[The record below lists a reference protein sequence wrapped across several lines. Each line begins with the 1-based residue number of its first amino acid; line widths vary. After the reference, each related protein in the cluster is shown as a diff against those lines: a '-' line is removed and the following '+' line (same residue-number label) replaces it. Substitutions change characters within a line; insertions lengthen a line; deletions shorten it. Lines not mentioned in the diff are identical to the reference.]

1 LVISGFGDLA
11 PNREIT
17 KSNHQ
22 ITKSPNHQV
31 LKWQNGSVSFDV
43 AVAGAG
49 PAGAWTAYRLARH
62 GARVAI
68 LDGSHPREK
77 PCGGGVTA
85 RALELVADA
94 RLFPGEVFV
103 RAATFEQADRSTTV
117 PLPDKALAIVSRAS
131 FDRALLDA
139 ALNAGAELVPERV
152 VDAGANADG
161 AWVRT
166 TRRRLT
172 SAWIVGAD
180 GAAGLVRR
188 RVWRPFRRDQI
199 SIATGY
205 FAHGVSSNEI
215 TVRFT
220 EHPPGYAW
228 SFPRADHLA
237 IGICAQADAASAGA
251 LRHGTRRW
259 IERTGL
265 AKDATLTPYS
275 WPIPSLS
282 ERDVAAERASG
293 PRWMLVGDA
302 AGLVD
307 PITRE
312 GIFFALQSADAA
324 AAAIAG
330 GANPARRYD
339 AALGRLVYPELA
351 RAARL
356 KARFF
361 EPRFLRLLVDALRR
375 PSIAAIMADLVA
387 GRQTYHGLRRRL
399 MRTMELGLA
408 WQLFVREHK
417 PERVPALP

>member
-1 LVISGFGDLA
+1 V
-11 PNREIT
+11 R
-17 KSNHQ
+17 
-22 ITKSPNHQV
+22 
-31 LKWQNGSVSFDV
+31 FDV

-49 PAGAWTAYRLARH
+49 PAGAWTAYRLATR

-68 LDGSHPREK
+68 VDASHPREK

-85 RALELVADA
+85 RALELIADS
-94 RLFPGEVFV
+94 RLFSGAPRDEGENGLFV
-103 RAATFEQADRSTTV
+103 RAAIFEQDERATIV
-117 PLPDKALAIVSRAS
+117 PLPADALAIVSRAA

-139 ALNAGAELVPERV
+139 ALNAGAELVSERV
-152 VDAGANADG
+152 VDAGTNADG
-161 AWVRT
+161 AWFRT

-205 FAHGVSSNEI
+205 FAHGVSSTDVI
-215 TVRFT
+215 VRFT

-237 IGICAQADAASAGA
+237 IGVCAQADTSSAGA
-251 LRHGTRRW
+251 LRQWTKRW
-259 IERTGL
+259 IDQAGL
-265 AKDATLTPYS
+265 AKEATLAPYS

-282 ERDVAAERASG
+282 ERDVADERASG
-293 PRWMLVGDA
+293 RRWMLVGDA

-312 GIFFALQSADAA
+312 GIFFALQSAEAA
-324 AAAIAG
+324 AAAIAAG
-330 GANPARRYD
+330 GNAARRYD
-339 AALGRLVYPELA
+339 AALRRLVYPELV

-361 EPRFLRLLVDALRR
+361 EPRFLRLLVEALHR
-375 PSIAAIMADLVA
+375 PSIAAIMADLIA

-399 MRTMELGLA
+399 MRTLELGLA
-408 WQLFVREHK
+408 WQLLVRQRK
-417 PERVPALP
+417 FAPGPPLR

>member
-1 LVISGFGDLA
+1 
-11 PNREIT
+11 
-17 KSNHQ
+17 
-22 ITKSPNHQV
+22 
-31 LKWQNGSVSFDV
+31 
-43 AVAGAG
+43 
-49 PAGAWTAYRLARH
+49 
-62 GARVAI
+62 VAI
-68 LDGSHPREK
+68 FDGSHPREK

-85 RALELVADA
+85 RALELVAAA
-94 RLFPGEVFV
+94 RPFPGELFV
-103 RAATFEQADRSTTV
+103 RAATFEQADRATTV
-117 PLPDKALAIVSRAS
+117 PLPDKALAVVSRAT

-139 ALNAGAELVPERV
+139 ALNAGAELVPDRV
-152 VDAGANADG
+152 VDAGASADG

-166 TRRRLT
+166 ARRRLT

-205 FAHGVSSNEI
+205 FAHGVSSSDI

-228 SFPRADHLA
+228 CFPRADHLA
-237 IGICAQADAASAGA
+237 IGVCAQADAASAGA
-251 LRHGTRRW
+251 LRHWTRHW
-259 IERTGL
+259 IDRTGL

-275 WPIPSLS
+275 WPIPSLGA
-282 ERDVAAERASG
+282 RDVAGERASG
-293 PRWMLVGDA
+293 PRWLLVGDA

-312 GIFFALQSADAA
+312 GIFFAVHSADAA
-324 AAAIAG
+324 AAAMAG
-330 GANPARRYD
+330 GDAARRYD
-339 AALGRLVYPELA
+339 AALRRLVYPELA

-361 EPRFLRLLVDALRR
+361 EPRFLRLLVEALRR

-399 MRTMELGLA
+399 MRTLELGLA

-417 PERVPALP
+417 PERVPALR

>member
-1 LVISGFGDLA
+1 M
-11 PNREIT
+11 
-17 KSNHQ
+17 
-22 ITKSPNHQV
+22 
-31 LKWQNGSVSFDV
+31 
-43 AVAGAG
+43 
-49 PAGAWTAYRLARH
+49 H
-62 GARVAI
+62 GARVVI

-94 RLFPGEVFV
+94 SHVPEGAPGKAANALFV
-103 RAATFEQADRSTTV
+103 RAATFELGDRATTV
-117 PLPDKALAIVSRAS
+117 PLPRKALAIVSRAT

-139 ALNAGAELVPERV
+139 ALSAGAELVPERV
-152 VDAGANADG
+152 VDAGTNADG
-161 AWVRT
+161 AWIRT
-166 TRRRLT
+166 ARRRLT

-199 SIATGY
+199 SVATGY
-205 FAHGVSSNEI
+205 FAHGVSSTDI
-215 TVRFT
+215 IVRFT

-237 IGICAQADAASAGA
+237 IGVCAQADAASASA
-251 LRHGTRRW
+251 LRQWTKHW
-259 IERTGL
+259 IQRSGL
-265 AKDATLTPYS
+265 AKDATLAPYS

-282 ERDVAAERASG
+282 ERDIADERASG

-312 GIFFALQSADAA
+312 GIFFALRSADAA
-324 AAAIAG
+324 AAAIVGSGNA
-330 GANPARRYD
+330 ARRYD
-339 AALGRLVYPELA
+339 TALRRLVYPELA

-361 EPRFLRLLVDALRR
+361 EPRFLRLLVEALHR

-399 MRTMELGLA
+399 MRTLELGLA
-408 WQLFVREHK
+408 WQLFVRERRIA
-417 PERVPALP
+417 RVPALR

>member
-1 LVISGFGDLA
+1 MTPPV
-11 PNREIT
+11 
-17 KSNHQ
+17 
-22 ITKSPNHQV
+22 
-31 LKWQNGSVSFDV
+31 FDV

-49 PAGAWTAYRLARH
+49 PAGAWTAYRLARD

-68 LDGSHPREK
+68 VDGSHPREK

-85 RALELVADA
+85 RALELIANSH
-94 RLFPGEVFV
+94 LFPGTARTVGEHALVV
-103 RAATFEQADRSTTV
+103 RAAIFEQDNSATTV
-117 PLPDKALAIVSRAS
+117 PLPDHALAVVSRAT

-152 VDAGANADG
+152 IDAGTNADG
-161 AWVRT
+161 AWFRT
-166 TRRRLT
+166 ARHRLT

-205 FAHGVSSNEI
+205 FAHGVSSPDI
-215 TVRFT
+215 IVRFT

-228 SFPRADHLA
+228 SFPRTDHLA
-237 IGICAQADAASAGA
+237 IGVCAQADAASAGA
-251 LRHGTRRW
+251 LRQWTKRW

-265 AKDATLTPYS
+265 AKDATLAPYS

-282 ERDVAAERASG
+282 ERDIADERASG

-324 AAAIAG
+324 AAAIAAG
-330 GANPARRYD
+330 GNAARRYD
-339 AALGRLVYPELA
+339 AALRRLVYPELA

-361 EPRFLRLLVDALRR
+361 EPRFLRLLLVALHR

-399 MRTMELGLA
+399 LRTLELGLA

-417 PERVPALP
+417 VARVPALR

>member
-1 LVISGFGDLA
+1 M
-11 PNREIT
+11 R
-17 KSNHQ
+17 
-22 ITKSPNHQV
+22 
-31 LKWQNGSVSFDV
+31 FDV

-49 PAGAWTAYRLARH
+49 PAGAWTAYRLARQ

-68 LDGSHPREK
+68 VDGSHPREK

-85 RALELVADA
+85 RALELIADSH
-94 RLFPGEVFV
+94 LFPGAARDDGDKTLAV
-103 RAATFEQADRSTTV
+103 RAAVFEQEDHATTV
-117 PLPDKALAIVSRAS
+117 PLPDGALAIVSRAT

-152 VDAGANADG
+152 VDAGTSADG
-161 AWVRT
+161 ASFRT
-166 TRRRLT
+166 TRHRLT

-205 FAHGVSSNEI
+205 FAHGVSSTDI
-215 TVRFT
+215 VVRFT

-228 SFPRADHLA
+228 SFPRTDHLA
-237 IGICAQADAASAGA
+237 IGVCAQADIATAAA
-251 LRHGTRRW
+251 LRHWTRCW

-265 AKDATLTPYS
+265 AKDATLAPYS

-282 ERDVAAERASG
+282 ERDIADERASG
-293 PRWMLVGDA
+293 RRWMLVGDA

-324 AAAIAG
+324 AAAIAAG
-330 GANPARRYD
+330 GNAARRYD
-339 AALGRLVYPELA
+339 AALRRLVYPELA

-361 EPRFLRLLVDALRR
+361 EPRFLRLLLQALHR

-399 MRTMELGLA
+399 MGTLELGLA
-408 WQLFVREHK
+408 WQLFVREQKFAGHR
-417 PERVPALP
+417 PCASGPSPWYNSDPQGSHTCLAVSACRSC

>member
-1 LVISGFGDLA
+1 M
-11 PNREIT
+11 R
-17 KSNHQ
+17 
-22 ITKSPNHQV
+22 
-31 LKWQNGSVSFDV
+31 FDV

-49 PAGAWTAYRLARH
+49 PAGAWTAYRLARQ

-68 LDGSHPREK
+68 VDGSHPREK

-85 RALELVADA
+85 RALELIADSH
-94 RLFPGEVFV
+94 LFPGAARDDGDKTLAV
-103 RAATFEQADRSTTV
+103 RAAVFEQEDHATTV
-117 PLPDKALAIVSRAS
+117 PLPDGALAIVSRAT

-152 VDAGANADG
+152 VDAGTSADG
-161 AWVRT
+161 AWFRT
-166 TRRRLT
+166 TRHRLT

-205 FAHGVSSNEI
+205 FAHGVSSTDI
-215 TVRFT
+215 VVRFT

-228 SFPRADHLA
+228 SFPRTDHLA
-237 IGICAQADAASAGA
+237 IGVCAQADIATAAA
-251 LRHGTRRW
+251 LRHWTRCW

-265 AKDATLTPYS
+265 AKDATLAPYS

-282 ERDVAAERASG
+282 ERDIADERASG
-293 PRWMLVGDA
+293 RRWMLVGDA

-324 AAAIAG
+324 AAAIAAG
-330 GANPARRYD
+330 GNAARRYD
-339 AALGRLVYPELA
+339 AALRRLVYPELA

-361 EPRFLRLLVDALRR
+361 EPRFLRLLLQALHR

-399 MRTMELGLA
+399 MGTLELGLA
-408 WQLFVREHK
+408 WQLFVREQK
-417 PERVPALP
+417 FAGTPAVR